1 MKIIPLI
8 TIKKGEILI
17 SDINKNIKITLDKYK
32 DKTLYLYDIDGIN
45 RNKPNLCL
53 FQKLSKA
60 HELWVD
66 AGPRSIGDIVD
77 AIVSGASKIT
87 IRLDLF
93 DLSDILS
100 INEILENE
108 IYLSIT
114 DKNNSKNID
123 RKKNLNILKLVN
135 NEIINKIE
143 SKYKNFLDFLDKE
156 SYIYI
161 SSKKSLKKIKQ
172 NISGYIIDIEK
183 VEEYKNIGI

>member
-8 TIKKGEILI
+8 TIKKGELLT
-17 SDINKNIKITLDKYK
+17 SDFNKIIKDTLDKYK
-32 DKTLYLYDIDGIN
+32 DKILYLYDLDGIN

-53 FQKLSKA
+53 FQKLSKT

-77 AIVSGASKIT
+77 VIVSGASKIT

-93 DLSDILS
+93 ELSDILS

-114 DKNNSKNID
+114 DKNNSKHNNI
-123 RKKNLNILKLVN
+123 KKNLNILKLVN
-135 NEIINKIE
+135 DKIISKIE
-143 SKYKNFLDFLDKE
+143 NKYKNLQDFLDEE

-161 SSKKSLKKIKQ
+161 SSKNDVKKIKT

-183 VEEYKNIGI
+183 IEEFKNIGI

>member
-8 TIKKGEILI
+8 TIKKGELLT
-17 SDINKNIKITLDKYK
+17 SDFNKIIKDTLDKYK
-32 DKTLYLYDIDGIN
+32 DKILYLYDLDGIN

-53 FQKLSKA
+53 FQKLSKT

-93 DLSDILS
+93 ELSDILS

-114 DKNNSKNID
+114 DKNNSKHNNI
-123 RKKNLNILKLVN
+123 KKNLDILKLVN
-135 NEIINKIE
+135 DKIISKIE
-143 SKYKNFLDFLDKE
+143 NKYKNLLDFLDEE

-161 SSKKSLKKIKQ
+161 SSKNDVKKIKT

-183 VEEYKNIGI
+183 IEEYKNIGI

>member
-8 TIKKGEILI
+8 TIKKGELLT
-17 SDINKNIKITLDKYK
+17 SDFNKIIKDTLDKYK
-32 DKTLYLYDIDGIN
+32 DKILYLYDLDGIN

-53 FQKLSKA
+53 FQKLSKT

-77 AIVSGASKIT
+77 VIVSGASKIT

-93 DLSDILS
+93 ELSDILS

-114 DKNNSKNID
+114 DKNNSKHNNI
-123 RKKNLNILKLVN
+123 KKNLDILKLVN
-135 NEIINKIE
+135 DKIISKIE
-143 SKYKNFLDFLDKE
+143 NKYKNLQDFLDEE

-161 SSKKSLKKIKQ
+161 SSKNDVKKIKT

-183 VEEYKNIGI
+183 IEEYKNIGI

>member
-17 SDINKNIKITLDKYK
+17 SDFNKKIKDTLDKYK
-32 DKTLYLYDIDGIN
+32 DKILYLYDLDGIN

-53 FQKLSKA
+53 FQKLSKT

-77 AIVSGASKIT
+77 TIVSGASKIT

-93 DLSDILS
+93 ELSDISS

-108 IYLSIT
+108 IYLSII
-114 DKNNSKNID
+114 DKNNLKNNNIT
-123 RKKNLNILKLVN
+123 KNLDILKLVN
-135 NEIINKIE
+135 DKIIYKIE
-143 SKYKNFLDFLDKE
+143 NKYKNLLDFLDEE

-161 SSKKSLKKIKQ
+161 SSKNDIKKIKT

-183 VEEYKNIGI
+183 IEEYKNIGI

>member
-8 TIKKGEILI
+8 TIKKGELLT
-17 SDINKNIKITLDKYK
+17 SDFNTIIKDILDKYK
-32 DKTLYLYDIDGIN
+32 DKILYLYDLDGIN

-53 FQKLSKA
+53 FQKLSKT

-66 AGPRSIGDIVD
+66 VGPRSIGDIVD

-93 DLSDILS
+93 ELSDILS

-114 DKNNSKNID
+114 DKNNSKHNNI
-123 RKKNLNILKLVN
+123 KKNLDILKLFN
-135 NEIINKIE
+135 DKIIYKIE
-143 SKYKNFLDFLDKE
+143 NKYKNLLDFLDEE

-161 SSKKSLKKIKQ
+161 SSKNDMKKIKT
-172 NISGYIIDIEK
+172 NIAGYIVDIEK
-183 VEEYKNIGI
+183 IEEYKNIGI

>member
-8 TIKKGEILI
+8 TIKKGELLT
-17 SDINKNIKITLDKYK
+17 SDFNKIIKDTLDKYK
-32 DKTLYLYDIDGIN
+32 DKILYLYDLDGIN

-53 FQKLSKA
+53 FQKLSKT

-93 DLSDILS
+93 ELSDILS

-114 DKNNSKNID
+114 DKNNSKHNNI
-123 RKKNLNILKLVN
+123 KKNLDILKLVN
-135 NEIINKIE
+135 DKIISKIE
-143 SKYKNFLDFLDKE
+143 NKYKNLQDFLDEE

-161 SSKKSLKKIKQ
+161 SSKNDVKKIKT

-183 VEEYKNIGI
+183 IEEYKNIGI

>member
-17 SDINKNIKITLDKYK
+17 SDFNKKIKDTLDKYK
-32 DKTLYLYDIDGIN
+32 DKILYLYDLDGIN

-53 FQKLSKA
+53 FQKLSKT

-77 AIVSGASKIT
+77 TIVSGASKIT

-93 DLSDILS
+93 ELSDISS

-108 IYLSIT
+108 IYLSII
-114 DKNNSKNID
+114 DKNNLKNNSIT
-123 RKKNLNILKLVN
+123 KNLDILKLVN
-135 NEIINKIE
+135 DKIIYKIE
-143 SKYKNFLDFLDKE
+143 NKYKNLLDFLDEE

-161 SSKKSLKKIKQ
+161 SSKNDIKKIKT

-183 VEEYKNIGI
+183 IEEYKNIGI

>member
-8 TIKKGEILI
+8 TIKKGELLT
-17 SDINKNIKITLDKYK
+17 SDFNKIIKDTLDKYK
-32 DKTLYLYDIDGIN
+32 DKILYLYDLDGIN

-53 FQKLSKA
+53 FQKLSKT

-77 AIVSGASKIT
+77 VIVSGASKIT

-93 DLSDILS
+93 ELSDILS

-114 DKNNSKNID
+114 DKNNSKHNNI
-123 RKKNLNILKLVN
+123 KKNLDILKLVN
-135 NEIINKIE
+135 DKIISKIE
-143 SKYKNFLDFLDKE
+143 NKYKNLQDFLDEE

-161 SSKKSLKKIKQ
+161 SSKNDVKKIKS

-183 VEEYKNIGI
+183 IEEYKNIGI